1 MGSNASKDYE
11 GPEEN
16 QNNIF
21 VIDKFNDHKDGYY
34 QSNMYDLYYKYIAAF
49 IFIFFIILSILEIIS
64 NILYR
69 LPRSYLKRPKK
80 NI

>member
-1 MGSNASKDYE
+1 MGSDASKDYQ

-21 VIDKFNDHKDGYY
+21 VIDKFNDFKDGYY
-34 QSNMYDLYYKYIAAF
+34 QSNLYDLYYKYIATF
-49 IFIFFIILSILEIIS
+49 IFIFFIILLIFELIS

-69 LPRSYLKRPKK
+69 LPRSYFTRLKK

>member
-1 MGSNASKDYE
+1 MGSDASKDYQ

-21 VIDKFNDHKDGYY
+21 VIDKFNDHNGGYY
-34 QSNMYDLYYKYIAAF
+34 QSNMYDLYYKYIATF
-49 IFIFFIILSILEIIS
+49 IFIFFIILLIFELIS

-69 LPRSYLKRPKK
+69 LPRSYLKRLK
-80 NI
+80 NNI

>member
-1 MGSNASKDYE
+1 MGSDASKDYQ

-34 QSNMYDLYYKYIAAF
+34 QSNLYDLYYKYIATF
-49 IFIFFIILSILEIIS
+49 IFIFFIILLIFELIS

-69 LPRSYLKRPKK
+69 LLRSYFTRLKK